1 MTREELMKL
10 VDVNKDGKVD
20 VKDVLK
26 LVKNNAKDA
35 LYLGVAVGIFAGAL
49 VAFILC
55 MVF

>member
-20 VKDVLK
+20 V
-26 LVKNNAKDA
+26 NDA
-35 LYLGVAVGIFAGAL
+35 LKVLNNDAKNSLYVGFTMGLFAGAL